1 MLKARENKKKNAK
14 CGHTIEEL
22 YSKIEDFGEV

>member
-22 YSKIEDFGEV
+22 FEKINNLGEV

>member
-22 YSKIEDFGEV
+22 YSKIDSFGEV